1 MKELIKPIFTFKIEY
16 GIVSFNNDNHMP
28 SPDFF
33 EPSNIIIFPEPNM
46 RPNSRNNDHY
56 NINLRYFTIKS
67 ISALDYDHNT
77 QINVDFTNNM
87 VNYIKTN
94 YNHEFSKFEH
104 KFKTQVFKI
113 ASDIPY
119 LEAQTMLEDNNDKYK
134 KELVKKVYENTI
146 DDISESNVD
155 NVSIGRLLRLYNTP
169 NRENAVYNTE
179 RCGFSVIIRMLDES
193 YLDKVLNIFNKV
205 DYGFIKSQIMKE
217 EYTEIKV
224 FIYSTSKH
232 KRELDI
238 AKVRQ
243 FIKGYLKCYNDSI
256 EIKRFDV
263 LNDKNGILYHKFNLT
278 GHDNEVFNLH
288 GDNVGI
294 SYYRFTDKN
303 NYELSENTY
312 EQIDEFERVAEYGNI
327 PNPGNRV
334 IITLEIGIRN
344 GITPRDC
351 DGIFTELYDIKLLE
365 NASYIPEKYSYIKK
379 LFNEYRPIT
388 YKETTLYNGIVLR
401 NFGINPGFFNNP
413 EEEEYFSWFR
423 TALTNLYRRL
433 CFIDHTYKN
442 QLFYGP
448 YLENMTEF
456 IKYEFA
462 NPIRT
467 SKEEAPELTRVFFN
481 IKLKPY
487 ITKNVETDQVQQ
499 GLFEEVIK
507 RIMDKKITVSIPELA
522 VYDNEDNDRV
532 YTKI

>member
-1 MKELIKPIFTFKIEY
+1 MKELIKTVFTFKIEY
-16 GIVSFNNDNHMP
+16 GIVSFNNENHMP

-46 RPNSRNNDHY
+46 KPNSRNNDHY

-134 KELVKKVYENTI
+134 KELVRKVYENTI

-193 YLDKVLNIFNKV
+193 YLDKILNIFNKV

-217 EYTEIKV
+217 EYTEIEI
-224 FIYSTSKH
+224 FIYSKDKLS
-232 KRELDI
+232 RELDI
-238 AKVRQ
+238 QKVKQ
-243 FIKGYLKCYNDSI
+243 FIKGYLKCYEDSFK
-256 EIKRFDV
+256 IKRFDV
-263 LNDKNGILYHKFNLT
+263 VKEKNLGLYHKFNIT
-278 GHDNEVFNLH
+278 GHDNEVFDLH

-294 SYYRFTDKN
+294 VYFKFTDKDN
-303 NYELSENTY
+303 ISNQN
-312 EQIDEFERVAEYGNI
+312 EFERLPEYGNI
-327 PNPGNRV
+327 PKPGNRV
-334 IITLEIGIRN
+334 IITLSATIKN
-344 GITPRDC
+344 GISSTET
-351 DGIFTELYDIKLLE
+351 IWNFTEINNVKLIE
-365 NASYIPEKYSYIKK
+365 NASFIPEKYNFITK
-379 LFNEYRPIT
+379 LFKEYRLSMCYSEKI
-388 YKETTLYNGIVLR
+388 LYNGVIQK
-401 NFGINPGFFNNP
+401 GFNISPDFLNP
-413 EEEEYFSWFR
+413 EDKEHFSWIR
-423 TALTNLYRRL
+423 TALANLYSRL
-433 CFIDHTYKN
+433 CFIDHFYKN

-448 YLENMTEF
+448 YLENMTDL
-456 IKYEFA
+456 IKFEFA

-467 SKEEAPELTRVFFN
+467 SKEEAPELTRIFFNVKLVPYVTKN
-481 IKLKPY
+481 IKLDE
-487 ITKNVETDQVQQ
+487 NQQ
-499 GLFEEVIK
+499 KGFEEVINN
-507 RIMDKKITVSIPELA
+507 IMSKKFVPSLPVFRSYEGNNA
-522 VYDNEDNDRV
+522 CDCRGE
-532 YTKI
+532 

>member
-1 MKELIKPIFTFKIEY
+1 MKELIKTIFTFTVEY

-33 EPSNIIIFPEPNM
+33 EPSNMIIFPEPNM

-67 ISALDYDHNT
+67 ISAQDYDHNT

-94 YNHEFSKFEH
+94 YNHEFGKFEH

-119 LEAQTMLEDNNDKYK
+119 LEAQTMLENNNDKYK

-146 DDISESNVD
+146 DDISESRVD

-169 NRENAVYNTE
+169 NRENAVYNTK
-179 RCGFSVIIRMLDES
+179 RCGFSIIIRMLDES

-217 EYTEIKV
+217 EYTKIEV
-224 FIYSTSKH
+224 FIYSKDKH
-232 KRELDI
+232 NRELDI

-243 FIKGYLKCYNDSI
+243 FIKGYLKCYEDSF

-263 LNDKNGILYHKFNLT
+263 VKEKNLGLYHKFNIT
-278 GHDNEVFNLH
+278 GHDNEVFDLH
-288 GDNVGI
+288 GDNAGI
-294 SYYRFTDKN
+294 LYFRFTDKS
-303 NYELSENTY
+303 NYDLSENVY
-312 EQIDEFERVAEYGNI
+312 EQADEFRRTPEYGNI

-334 IITLEIGIRN
+334 IITLSATIKN
-344 GITPRDC
+344 GISSTENTWN
-351 DGIFTELYDIKLLE
+351 FTELNNIKLIE
-365 NASYIPEKYSYIKK
+365 NASFIPEKYKFITK
-379 LFNEYRPIT
+379 LFKEYRLSMCYSEKI
-388 YKETTLYNGIVLR
+388 LYNGDIQK
-401 NFGINPGFFNNP
+401 GFNISPDFVNP
-413 EEEEYFSWFR
+413 EDKEHFSWIC
-423 TALTNLYRRL
+423 TALANLYSRL
-433 CFIDHTYKN
+433 CFIDHFYKN

-448 YLENMTEF
+448 YLENMTDL
-456 IKYEFA
+456 IKFEFA

-467 SKEEAPELTRVFFN
+467 SKEEAPELTRIFFNVKLVPYVTKN
-481 IKLKPY
+481 IKLDE
-487 ITKNVETDQVQQ
+487 NQQ
-499 GLFEEVIK
+499 KGFEEVINS
-507 RIMDKKITVSIPELA
+507 IMSKKFVPSLPVFRSYEGSNA
-522 VYDNEDNDRV
+522 CDCRGE
-532 YTKI
+532 